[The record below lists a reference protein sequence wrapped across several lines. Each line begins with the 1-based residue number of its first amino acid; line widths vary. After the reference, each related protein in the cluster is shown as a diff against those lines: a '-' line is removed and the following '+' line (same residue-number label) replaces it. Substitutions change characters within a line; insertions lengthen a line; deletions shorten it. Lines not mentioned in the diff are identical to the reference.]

1 MKGNSVFSRCCA
13 LVLSALFAGSIHAQA
28 CGTAHGTIRL
38 TAPTS
43 GLCATGTPS
52 VVSGT
57 GPFSWFCLAGTAFE
71 TCSTRPHCH
80 DVDGNGQIHATT
92 DGLIINRVMLGLT
105 GTAVSSAAQAG
116 APRST
121 WPAIRDFL
129 SQSCG
134 YSNLTCVQDGQNYA
148 IAAQPNITACI
159 DAIFPLE
166 ASVCCSGT
174 FTVVTFDNPIGSNS
188 CVGTCGP
195 RIGRAPE
202 PKIE

>member
-1 MKGNSVFSRCCA
+1 MTKFGLDRFV
-13 LVLSALFAGSIHAQA
+13 AGIVVA
-28 CGTAHGTIRL
+28 CGLVSGVEAQTCGPANGTVRL
-38 TAPTS
+38 VAPTTE
-43 GLCATGTPS
+43 LCTTGTPS

-57 GPFSWFCLAGTAFE
+57 GPFSWFCLVGSSFDA
-71 TCSTRPHCH
+71 CSTRPHCH

-129 SQSCG
+129 AQSCG
-134 YSNLTCVQDGQNYA
+134 YTNLACVQNGQNYSSA
-148 IAAQPNITACI
+148 PQPSITACL
-159 DAIFPLE
+159 DAIFPQ
-166 ASVCCSGT
+166 AANVCCSGT
-174 FTVVTFDNPIGSNS
+174 FTVVTYDSPVGSNS

-195 RIGRAPE
+195 PIGAAPE